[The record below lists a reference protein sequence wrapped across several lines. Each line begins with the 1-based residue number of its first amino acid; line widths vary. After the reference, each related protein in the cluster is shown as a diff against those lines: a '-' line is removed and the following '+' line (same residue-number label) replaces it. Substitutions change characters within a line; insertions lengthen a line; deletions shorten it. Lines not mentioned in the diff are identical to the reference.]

1 MKSVAL
7 ISRSLQAVY
16 ITINFIWYLQ
26 KVSTFFFLTG
36 MYCTENI
43 GKQSKSKQ
51 RERKPQSVYFDLFLE
66 KYFST
71 QILDF

>member
-1 MKSVAL
+1 MVS
-7 ISRSLQAVY
+7 
-16 ITINFIWYLQ
+16 Q

-51 RERKPQSVYFDLFLE
+51 EKENPKSVYFDLFLE

-71 QILDF
+71 NSRFLKVIFYWSIVDA